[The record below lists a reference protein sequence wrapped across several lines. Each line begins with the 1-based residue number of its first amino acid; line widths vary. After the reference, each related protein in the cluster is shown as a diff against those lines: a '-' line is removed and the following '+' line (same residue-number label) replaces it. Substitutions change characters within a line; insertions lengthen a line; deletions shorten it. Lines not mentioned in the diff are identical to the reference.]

1 MFLFLLE
8 GRGHGT
14 QTVMK
19 VYIPDLLEDLRLVLQ
34 IAVQVAP
41 GVHAEVLHHHLI
53 DQLLQLTQLRAQ
65 MSEGQTDT

>member
-8 GRGHGT
+8 GCGHGT